1 LLPPR
6 KEGDSQAGMIN
17 VGSSSSRGRGR
28 RGKSRRREET
38 PIDASSSSSG
48 VQSFGDFGF
57 VARFEGSQ
65 GNYPSYY
72 QQPSYILL
80 GI

>member
-1 LLPPR
+1 LPPR

-17 VGSSSSRGRGR
+17 VGSSSRGRGR
-28 RGKSRRREET
+28 RGKSIRLEEA
-38 PIDASSSSSG
+38 PIYDSSSSSG

-57 VARFEGSQ
+57 VVGFEGSQ
-65 GNYPSYY
+65 DNYPSYY
-72 QQPSYILL
+72 QVPSYILL